1 MVAHRLTTAARAD
14 RIVVMDGGR
23 IVEQGTH
30 EELLAAGRPVRG
42 ALAGRGAQPGRVR
55 RYRRR
60 CPARTGDIGAVL
72 PDSGQKLGISA
83 ADRGTIAPV
92 SAATRPGDLHADLV
106 DHLARSTP
114 LSPAEAARVVA
125 EVVGYF
131 AEPVPDFVRRRHAEL
146 KLRGLT
152 NDVIFARSGPSWRR
166 GGSRAPAADRPTA
179 APHRVRLND
188 PRLVP
193 VASVAPGRTSSMCGI
208 VGYVGAQDAAPILLE
223 GLGRLEYRGYDSAG
237 LAVVAPRRAQ
247 GAQGQRPGA
256 PTWPPTC
263 RPGSRARPASGTPA
277 GPPTAS
283 RPPENAHPHTDAAG
297 RIAVVHNG
305 IIENADELRAKLTA
319 DGVEFT
325 SQTDT
330 ETVAHLV
337 AAAFAAGA
345 ADLEQAVR
353 QALRQVVGAYGLA
366 VLDAEHPDR
375 IVVARN
381 GSPVLLGV
389 GEQGDVRRLRRGRA
403 VGYTRQVV
411 YLDDGE
417 LATITA
423 GGYRTFTL
431 DDRSTAKSP
440 STIDWDVV
448 GAEIGDHAHFLIKE
462 INEQPR
468 AIKRALSGR
477 IDERFDTAHL
487 GGLNL
492 TVREARE
499 FRRVKILGC
508 GSACYAGD
516 LGAQLIEDLAR
527 MPATAEAASEF
538 RYRNPVVE
546 PDTLYVAVSQSG
558 ETIDTLAAV
567 QELQRKGGRVIGII
581 NVVGSTIARQV
592 DGGIYLHA
600 GPEMSVAATKSFT
613 STVTAFALLA
623 LHLGRIRDL
632 SPTEG
637 AADHRRAERAAR
649 PDRRDPRA
657 GGRDRRRRQGD
668 RAEQQRAV
676 RRPPPRLAGGPRGRA
691 EAQGDLL
698 RARRGL
704 PVGGAQAR
712 PAGAGQP
719 GAADGRDRPGRR
731 PAGQE
736 HLDAVG
742 DQGAAAA
749 R

>member
-1 MVAHRLTTAARAD
+1 
-14 RIVVMDGGR
+14 
-23 IVEQGTH
+23 
-30 EELLAAGRPVRG
+30 
-42 ALAGRGAQPGRVR
+42 
-55 RYRRR
+55 
-60 CPARTGDIGAVL
+60 
-72 PDSGQKLGISA
+72 
-83 ADRGTIAPV
+83 
-92 SAATRPGDLHADLV
+92 
-106 DHLARSTP
+106 
-114 LSPAEAARVVA
+114 
-125 EVVGYF
+125 
-131 AEPVPDFVRRRHAEL
+131 
-146 KLRGLT
+146 
-152 NDVIFARSGPSWRR
+152 
-166 GGSRAPAADRPTA
+166 
-179 APHRVRLND
+179 
-188 PRLVP
+188 
-193 VASVAPGRTSSMCGI
+193 MCGI

-237 LAVVAPRRAQ
+237 LAVLHRGALKVRKVSGRVADLAGDLPARFK
-247 GAQGQRPGA
+247 GSPGIGHTRWA
-256 PTWPPTC
+256 THGEP
-263 RPGSRARPASGTPA
+263 SVD
-277 GPPTAS
+277 
-283 RPPENAHPHTDAAG
+283 NAHPHTDMAG

-305 IIENADELRAKLTA
+305 IIENAEELRAKLTA

-330 ETVAHLV
+330 EAVAHLV

-345 ADLEQAVR
+345 ETLEQAVR
-353 QALRQVVGAYGLA
+353 LALRQVVGAYGLA
-366 VLDAEHPDR
+366 VLDTEHPDR

-389 GEQGDVRRLRRGRA
+389 GEKEMFVASDAAAL

-423 GGYRTFTL
+423 SGYRTFTI

-440 STIDWDVV
+440 STIDWDII

-462 INEQPR
+462 ILEQPR
-468 AIKRALSGR
+468 SIERALSGR
-477 IDERFDTAHL
+477 LDERFSTAHL

-527 MPATAEAASEF
+527 VPASAESASEF

-558 ETIDTLAAV
+558 ETSDTLAAV
-567 QELQRKGGRVIGII
+567 QEIQRKGGKVIGVI

-613 STVTAFALLA
+613 STVAAFALLA

-637 AADHRRAERAAR
+637 ARILAGLAKLPEQITAILDAEKESGAIEAAAREIAERESVLFI
-649 PDRRDPRA
+649 
-657 GGRDRRRRQGD
+657 GRRRGFPVAREGAQKLKEISYVH
-668 RAEQQRAV
+668 AEGYASAELKHGPLALVSPELPTVAV
-676 RRPPPRLAGGPRGRA
+676 VPDDDLFDKNTSTLA
-691 EAQGDLL
+691 EIK
-698 RARRGL
+698 ARRGPIYAVANREL
-704 PVGGAQAR
+704 PVEIADR
-712 PAGAGQP
+712 TIVIPANEPELDPILQSVPLQLLAYH
-719 GAADGRDRPGRR
+719 AAVALDRDVDRPRNL
-731 PAGQE
+731 AKSVTVE
-736 HLDAVG
+736 
-742 DQGAAAA
+742 
-749 R
+749 